1 MREAIELV
9 LSLTFDADADADA
22 AQPLEMQ
29 VADCLNDIGRLYD
42 ADSTTGVSLS
52 DIMLLDQRSEH
63 EVMDQRAQSIVLH
76 APRPDPADLYADDRR
91 DSAAN
96 PCPYLNHY
104 QCECGEAWTDQWSC
118 ACDDR
123 CPDCDAPISP
133 TKTVDLISRDQ
144 ITPEVFDLRM
154 TGALIAALEMLA
166 SEMAEPDFEAGYA
179 MTARGMVAPVVPLDV
194 ERLIATMT
202 AQLHIKRSKLA
213 LGQGVQS
220 EADVAEEERAA
231 AADAQIE
238 YDRTYFHD
246 GV

>member
-1 MREAIELV
+1 MREAIELI
-9 LSLTFDADADADA
+9 LSLTFDVDA
-22 AQPLEMQ
+22 AQPLEAQ

-42 ADSTTGVSLS
+42 VDSTTGVSLS

-91 DSAAN
+91 DSVAN
-96 PCPYLNHY
+96 PCPCLNHY
-104 QCECGEAWTDQWSC
+104 QCECGQVWTGQWSC

-123 CPDCDAPISP
+123 CPACNAATAPS
-133 TKTVDLISRDQ
+133 KTVDLISRDQ

-166 SEMAEPDFEAGYA
+166 SEMAEPDFEPGSA
-179 MTARGMVAPVVPLDV
+179 MTARDMVAPVVPLDV
-194 ERLIATMT
+194 ERLIARLT
-202 AQLHIKRSKLA
+202 AQLHMKRSKLA
-213 LGQGVQS
+213 LGQGVPS

-238 YDRTYFHD
+238 NNRTYFQD